1 MEEESGLEVEE
12 SCGNIFTDL
21 GLPDAE
27 ELYLKANLVIAI
39 SQAMKAKRVSQKK
52 LATMVGLDQPKVSAL
67 LRGQTR
73 GYSADRLIGIL
84 NALGQDVKIT
94 IEPIP
99 VRESR
104 AGYTVVEQIE
114 PQSSSPSND

>member
-1 MEEESGLEVEE
+1 MEESTEMIVERGSGNV
-12 SCGNIFTDL
+12 FADL
-21 GLPDAE
+21 GLANPE
-27 ELYLKANLVIAI
+27 ERLLKANLVIAI

-104 AGYTVVEQIE
+104 AGYTVVERID

>member
-12 SCGNIFTDL
+12 SCGNIFADL

-104 AGYTVVEQIE
+104 AGYTVVERID

>member
-1 MEEESGLEVEE
+1 MEESTEVIVERGSGNV
-12 SCGNIFTDL
+12 FADL
-21 GLPDAE
+21 GLPNPE
-27 ELYLKANLVIAI
+27 ERLLKANLVIAI

-94 IEPIP
+94 IEAIP

-104 AGYTVVEQIE
+104 AGYTVVERID

>member
-1 MEEESGLEVEE
+1 MEESTEVIVERGSGNV
-12 SCGNIFTDL
+12 FADL
-21 GLPDAE
+21 GLPNPE
-27 ELYLKANLVIAI
+27 ERLLKADLVIAI

-99 VRESR
+99 LRESR
-104 AGYTVVEQIE
+104 AGYTLVERID

>member
-1 MEEESGLEVEE
+1 MEESTELIVERGSGNV
-12 SCGNIFTDL
+12 FADL
-21 GLPDAE
+21 GLPNPE
-27 ELYLKANLVIAI
+27 ERLLKANLVIAI

-73 GYSADRLIGIL
+73 GYSADRLISIL

-104 AGYTVVEQIE
+104 AGYTLVERID
-114 PQSSSPSND
+114 PQSSSPRED

>member
-1 MEEESGLEVEE
+1 MEEESRVELEE
-12 SCGNIFTDL
+12 SCGNVFADL

-104 AGYTVVEQIE
+104 AGYTVVERID
-114 PQSSSPSND
+114 PQSSSPRED

>member
-1 MEEESGLEVEE
+1 MEESAEVIVERGSGNV
-12 SCGNIFTDL
+12 FADL
-21 GLPDAE
+21 GLPNPE
-27 ELYLKANLVIAI
+27 ERLLKANLVIAI

-104 AGYTVVEQIE
+104 AGYTVVERID

>member
-1 MEEESGLEVEE
+1 
-12 SCGNIFTDL
+12 
-21 GLPDAE
+21 
-27 ELYLKANLVIAI
+27 
-39 SQAMKAKRVSQKK
+39 
-52 LATMVGLDQPKVSAL
+52 MVGLDQPKVSAL

-73 GYSADRLIGIL
+73 GYSAGRLIGIL

-99 VRESR
+99 VRETR
-104 AGYTVVEQIE
+104 AGYTVVERID

>member
-1 MEEESGLEVEE
+1 MEEESRVELEE
-12 SCGNIFTDL
+12 SCGNVFADL

-73 GYSADRLIGIL
+73 GYSADRLISIL

-104 AGYTVVEQIE
+104 AGYTLVERTD
-114 PQSSSPSND
+114 PQSSSPRED